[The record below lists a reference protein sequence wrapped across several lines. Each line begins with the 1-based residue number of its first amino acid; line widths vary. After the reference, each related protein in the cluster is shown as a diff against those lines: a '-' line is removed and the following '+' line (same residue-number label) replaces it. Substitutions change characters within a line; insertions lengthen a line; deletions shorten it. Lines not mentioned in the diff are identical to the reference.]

1 MIKPRVCQL
10 IHLTFIIEEDKKI
23 LDLKSKILKWIT
35 ELEEENARLEERL
48 ANAQGELY
56 RLKVGRIFAKK
67 EHELKDELN
76 DLNKKHE
83 ELWEDH
89 KKLEQELRFVKIRYD
104 LN

>member
-1 MIKPRVCQL
+1 
-10 IHLTFIIEEDKKI
+10 
-23 LDLKSKILKWIT
+23 
-35 ELEEENARLEERL
+35 
-48 ANAQGELY
+48 LY